1 MLLIHGDADKTVPF
15 EQSEL
20 MEKALK
26 AAGVPVR
33 LLRIPGGDHGP
44 TFPGAKNPPD
54 YMGEMIRWLDQYL
67 KR

>member
-1 MLLIHGDADKTVPF
+1 LLIHGDADRTVPF

-20 MEKALK
+20 MEKAFR
-26 AAGVPVR
+26 AANVPTQ

-54 YMGEMIRWLDQYL
+54 YMAEMCKWLDRYL
-67 KR
+67 KQ